1 VCTVRRNGSV
11 IIVDERANAASLLVG
26 PPTEKSWEIYHKQWT
41 VSRSNEDFVFGLDHL
56 QLKDIAEVF
65 KT

>member
-1 VCTVRRNGSV
+1 V